1 MESRRISRLIR
12 LVMGMRLSPDAVPD
26 ARVSDE
32 DPEDPVIRARRFKMG
47 GNLDISDLG
56 LDDFSEADNSEQTQ
70 TQDSKKDFDEA
81 LGEVFDPFAAST
93 GAESGAVQADGSV
106 HTAPEDDAV
115 TAMAK
120 QGERRVN
127 WGLMVAMIFVFSALS
142 VVAGT
147 AFPPLISL
155 ILLIALASLGF
166 MFGERWVP
174 DPALHLLGVSWVII
188 SMKVLYGLAI
198 ELNRWELGGFL
209 PISVEI
215 LAVLLLLLVALNVFV
230 AYRHDHDAIAA
241 QATLVLLAIG
251 STAGSIG
258 GEIGVAVMILV
269 ATLLLHGL
277 ALHRGSGN
285 LAALGVAASN
295 LWIGMH
301 AVTEGFTAGSLVI
314 EPLDT
319 PLILFLLL
327 MLVSGINAAMAARF
341 AREENW
347 FSKGFQAAGLGQ
359 PGLWG
364 VSISLGM
371 VGALMAVASSRED
384 AGYALGMVT
393 FLAGSF
399 GGSYLVVRGVD
410 RLRVA
415 IPLLAGAG
423 AFSLLLVMGD
433 LTESISPFDRY
444 GTFSVLAAALTG
456 FVMLRD
462 QHRVTDR
469 VLWVG
474 SVGVLVLVVVLIPAN
489 SEAAGGDGGVM
500 LLSLLTALHIGTAVL
515 AVMRKAPS
523 LAGSTVL
530 LPWGWILVQEVVI
543 EVVRTLMMTNGMTDP
558 GNLISLA
565 PTPLAI
571 YLVVSVILMLLV
583 NLQMGETGVNLAAGF
598 LGITEISASIRDSGA
613 LQLWSI
619 GLWLPLVTILVMA
632 QAGAFTAVTLLVVVA
647 AVSFAHLGAEFAG
660 RRLGGPIALLAIL
673 AVGLAA
679 LGWRHGLSEMWVI
692 LMLIATA
699 SILYRGEPDDEPRFT
714 NGMALMSL
722 PLLIVIS
729 TKAPSKILA
738 QTESIPEF
746 NLSLTAVICTGMVMA
761 VYLPRA
767 ERMEKL
773 LKPAAAA
780 LWLLVITIG
789 LAVQS
794 DDQTAISAGIGLFAL
809 TAIWLVA
816 RGEIRA
822 ELASVAKR
830 DVRLELAGKDK
841 EVNLSLGTGDIRGYD
856 PKRAELLAKRK
867 KRRDLNAAVDDDDL
881 YTTDVSHRPTI
892 ILLVLFLVLG
902 EEIARAMFLSSSPI
916 MLLITGV
923 FVALLIV
930 IARFRSKQ
938 LAIDLPMVLG
948 IEMPIAMA
956 ISGFVLALVAGHL
969 GTGASNTE
977 LLDMAVATILI
988 LVMVIISLYQ
998 RDNLLARIP
1007 IALDWFVLPLFAGRM
1022 LGSMIIEALP
1032 RPFSV
1037 NPLDGDLIQ
1046 WQIPWMLLETLL
1058 IFTIAIDWMIDKRRT
1073 KVGRVAAQSS
1083 SGRGLRVFAYVILSW
1098 GPAAVLAIASA
1109 IEQGRRHRQVEGVG
1123 IAILCAPLAMLSI
1136 GNLTPS
1142 FGSFLPELLLFGGV
1156 AMLALVAASVP
1167 LKDGHWT
1174 MMATIDCHILL
1185 CAALLTLNEAIL
1197 YPIAFFTVSTTIWV
1211 VGILQLRR
1219 ILRVW
1224 GLLDLVIG
1232 IGASILIMAA
1242 TNTLNAVALVILLSV
1257 IGAQL
1262 ALVTWLGQRH
1272 QEVLLKD

>member
-1 MESRRISRLIR
+1 MP
-12 LVMGMRLSPDAVPD
+12 V
-26 ARVSDE
+26 ARVSE
-32 DPEDPVIRARRFKMG
+32 EESEDPVIRARRFKMG
-47 GNLDISDLG
+47 GNIDISDLG
-56 LDDFSEADNSEQTQ
+56 IDDIPQQSVQKPADSVSTQSEV
-70 TQDSKKDFDEA
+70 DEA
-81 LGEVFDPFAAST
+81 LGEVFDPFTAST
-93 GAESGAVQADGSV
+93 GTEAGAVQADGSV
-106 HTAPEDDAV
+106 LTAPEDDVV

-120 QGERRVN
+120 EGERRVN

-147 AFPPLISL
+147 AFPPTVSL
-155 ILLIALASLGF
+155 ILLVALASLGF
-166 MFGERWVP
+166 YLGERWVP

-215 LAVLLLLLVALNVFV
+215 LAVLLLLLVALNIFV

-258 GEIGVAVMILV
+258 GEVGVAVMILV

-301 AVTEGFTAGSLVI
+301 AVTEGFSAGSLVI

-393 FLAGSF
+393 FLAGAF

-423 AFSLLLVMGD
+423 VFSLLLLLGD

-474 SVGVLVLVVVLIPAN
+474 SVGVLVLLVILIPAE
-489 SEAAGGDGGVM
+489 SETAGGDGGVV

-530 LPWGWILVQEVVI
+530 LPWAWVLVQEILV
-543 EVVRTLMMTNGMTDP
+543 EALRTIMVTNGWSDP
-558 GNLISLA
+558 GNLIHLD
-565 PTPLAI
+565 PTPLAV
-571 YLVVSVILMLLV
+571 YLVVSVVLMLVV

-598 LGITEISASIRDSGA
+598 LGITEISASIRDSGM

-632 QAGAFTAVTLLVVVA
+632 HAGGFTAVTLLVVVA
-647 AVSFAHLGAEFAG
+647 ILASAHLGAEFVG
-660 RRLGGPIALLAIL
+660 RRLGGAIALLGIL
-673 AVGLAA
+673 AVGLAT
-679 LGWRHGLSEMWVI
+679 LGWRHGLDEMWVI
-692 LMLIATA
+692 LMLFATA
-699 SILYRGEPDDEPRFT
+699 SILFRGEPEDEPRFT

-722 PLLIVIS
+722 PMIIAIS
-729 TKAPSKILA
+729 GRVPARILA
-738 QTESIPEF
+738 ETDSIPEV
-746 NLSLTAVICTGMVMA
+746 NLSLSAVVCTGVVMG

-794 DDQTAISAGIGLFAL
+794 DDQTATMAGIGLFAL
-809 TAIWLVA
+809 TALWLVA

-822 ELASVAKR
+822 ELASVARR
-830 DVRLELAGKDK
+830 DQRLEMAGRDK
-841 EVNLSLGTGDIRGYD
+841 EVNLSLGTGEISGYD
-856 PKRAELLAKRK
+856 PKRAELLSKRK
-867 KRRDLNAAVDDDDL
+867 KRRDLDAAADDDEL

-892 ILLVLFLVLG
+892 VLLILFLVLG
-902 EEIARAMFLSSSPI
+902 EEIFRALLLSSSPI

-923 FVALLIV
+923 FVAILIA

-938 LAIDLPMVLG
+938 LALDLPIVLG

-956 ISGFVLALVAGHL
+956 ISGFVLALIAGHL
-969 GTGASNTE
+969 GPGASNSE
-977 LLDMAVATILI
+977 LLDMAVVTILI
-988 LVMVIISLYQ
+988 LVLVIISLYQ

-1007 IALDWFVLPLFAGRM
+1007 IALDWFVLPLFAGRIM
-1022 LGSMIIEALP
+1022 GSIIIEAIP
-1032 RPFSV
+1032 SPFTV
-1037 NPLDGDLIQ
+1037 NPFDGDLIQ
-1046 WQIPWMLLETLL
+1046 WQIPWLLLETLL
-1058 IFTIAIDWMIDKRRT
+1058 ILTLVIDWMIDRRRT

-1083 SGRGLRVFAYVILSW
+1083 SGRGLRVFAYVMLSW
-1098 GPAAVLAIASA
+1098 GPAAVLAVASA
-1109 IEQGRRHRQVEGVG
+1109 IEQGRRHRQAEGVG
-1123 IAILCAPLAMLSI
+1123 LAILCAPLALLSVN
-1136 GNLTPS
+1136 NLTS
-1142 FGSFLPELLLFGGV
+1142 HIGSVLPELILFGGI
-1156 AMLALVAASVP
+1156 AMLALAAASVP
-1167 LKDGHWT
+1167 MKDGHWT
-1174 MMATIDCHILL
+1174 MMATIDSHILL
-1185 CAALLTLNEAIL
+1185 FAGLLMVNEAIL
-1197 YPIAFFTVSTTIWV
+1197 YPIAIFTVSTTIWV

-1224 GLLDLVIG
+1224 GLIDLIIG
-1232 IGASILIMAA
+1232 VGASILVMAA
-1242 TNTLNAVALVILLSV
+1242 ADNLQAVGLVILLTV
-1257 IGAQL
+1257 VGAQL
-1262 ALVTWLGQRH
+1262 ALVTWLGQRN
-1272 QEVLLKD
+1272 QSALLQD